1 MKKKRYLPLLMILL
15 GSCSGLFAGEL
26 TWNGYFNWSFS
37 DDSRPS
43 SNSSF
48 DAFALS
54 LIPQMEINDRASL
67 YSQLV
72 YEHAMFIEVA
82 VDTTTGARSLD
93 KRSSGEFTVNDAYL
107 KLDVAD
113 NLDVRFGKFATP
125 FGLWN
130 TAQYADPTFLTA
142 RLPGRDTFYS
152 RGTEPRLD
160 THLFSRYAMGVWAR
174 GRWKIFD
181 GDLYISNGRTKLSQ
195 HADDNN
201 NKGIGARVTA
211 GFKARGFQKFN
222 LAYSGYSDTTS
233 TDTVS
238 TDFQENRTHAVSVD
252 AQMGPWIL
260 LGEYGNATRGPAH
273 LEAAYALV
281 GYSVRDRWIPFLRH
295 EMFEPNRRTGTD
307 RTRVTG
313 GGVRFNMN
321 PEDFY
326 GVNFKVQVDR
336 IASEDTAKDKSYN
349 RLYMTVGAGF

>member
-1 MKKKRYLPLLMILL
+1 MRKFRLFSLIPLLWTVSPNL
-15 GSCSGLFAGEL
+15 SAGEL
-26 TWNGYFNWSFS
+26 KWNGYFNWSLS

-54 LIPQMEINDRASL
+54 LIPQVEINDRASF

-72 YEHAMFIEVA
+72 FEHAMFIEAA
-82 VDTTTGARSLD
+82 VDAAGDRALDRRSTGEL
-93 KRSSGEFTVNDAYL
+93 TVNDAYL
-107 KLDVAD
+107 KLDLTD

-130 TAQYADPTFLTA
+130 TAQYADSTFLTA

-160 THLFSRYAMGVWAR
+160 TYLFSRYAMGAWAR
-174 GRWKIFD
+174 GRWKNFD
-181 GDLYISNGRTKLSQ
+181 GDIYVSNGRTQLSQ
-195 HADDNN
+195 HNDDDN
-201 NKGIGARVTA
+201 NKGIGARVSA
-211 GFKARGFQKFN
+211 GLKVPGFQK
-222 LAYSGYSDTTS
+222 LSVMYSGYRDTTS

-238 TDFQENRTHAVSVD
+238 MEFQNNRTHALSVD
-252 AQMGPWIL
+252 AQAGPWIFL
-260 LGEYGNATRGPAH
+260 SEYGNGTRGASR
-273 LEAAYALV
+273 LEAFYALI
-281 GYSVRDRWIPFLRH
+281 GYSMKDRWIPFVRH
-295 EMFEPNRRTGTD
+295 EMFEPNRGAGTD
-307 RTRVTG
+307 RTHVTG

-336 IASEDTAKDKSYN
+336 VSSEDTAKDKSYN
-349 RLYMTVGAGF
+349 RLYLTAGAGF

>member
-1 MKKKRYLPLLMILL
+1 MKKLRPIALLPLLLIA
-15 GSCSGLFAGEL
+15 CPQVFAGDVK
-26 TWNGYFNWSFS
+26 WNGYFAWSFT

-72 YEHAMFIEVA
+72 YEHAMFLEVA
-82 VDTTTGARSLD
+82 VDSAGGRTLD
-93 KRSSGEFTVNDAYL
+93 NRSSGEFTVNDAYL
-107 KLDVAD
+107 KIDLAD

-130 TAQYADPTFLTA
+130 TAQYADPTYLTA

-174 GRWKIFD
+174 GHWKFID
-181 GDLYISNGRTKLSQ
+181 GDLYVSNGRTKTSQ
-195 HADDNN
+195 HTDDNN
-201 NKGIGARVTA
+201 NKGVGARITA
-211 GFKARGFQKFN
+211 GLKAPGFQKLN
-222 LAYSGYSDTTS
+222 IAYSGYSDTTS

-238 TDFQENRTHAVSVD
+238 TDFQDNRTHALSVD
-252 AQMGPWIL
+252 AQAGPWIL
-260 LGEYGNATRGPAH
+260 LGEYGNSARGSKR
-273 LEAAYALV
+273 LEAAYVLA
-281 GYSVRDRWIPFLRH
+281 GYSIKDRWIPFVRH
-295 EMFEPNRRTGTD
+295 EIFEPNRRAGMD
-307 RTRVTG
+307 RTYVTG
-313 GGVRFNMN
+313 GGVRFNVS

-326 GVNFKVQVDR
+326 GVNFKIQVDR
-336 IASEDTAKDKSYN
+336 LSSENTAKDKSYN
-349 RLYMTVGAGF
+349 RLYLTVGAGF